1 MNWILTMLVLGW
13 LLTTSKRG
21 VSRFLLSSVLCLRL
35 FRRFRR
41 GPDSSETISERV
53 LALYGNEKRAS
64 EKHGVSRITSASS
77 FYTPCDIDDVVD
89 GGKSIGGTVSRRW
102 DTSAPDRWRIRTW
115 PTPPTQIDKT
125 RYVFRRFDGADA
137 PAPSPPPSDGCARRR
152 QPRWKRCFRVQNNI
166 FIVEDEHVKRCSME
180 FFLFFFFLLKRGGRN
195 TFSNFE
201 TE

>member
-1 MNWILTMLVLGW
+1 MLVLGW
-13 LLTTSKRG
+13 LHYSETRCLEIPPILCPLCRSKISTRAG
-21 VSRFLLSSVLCLRL
+21 SV
-35 FRRFRR
+35 
-41 GPDSSETISERV
+41 ETISERV

-64 EKHGVSRITSASS
+64 EKHGVSRFTSASS
-77 FYTPCDIDDVVD
+77 FYTPCDIDDDVD

-137 PAPSPPPSDGCARRR
+137 LAPSPPPSDRCARRR
-152 QPRWKRCFRVQNNI
+152 QPRWKRYFRVQNNI
-166 FIVEDEHVKRCSME
+166 FIVEDEHVKRCLME
-180 FFLFFFFLLKRGGRN
+180 FFVFFLKRRGRN